1 MRISDWSSDVC
12 SSDLSTGSSVSLLA
26 DESGNPVIAL
36 GEILDTFG
44 ILSGSFDIGKLNIT
58 GFFDALERKGVVNTL
73 AEPNLVALSG
83 ETASFLAGGE
93 FPIPVSQDSGGGG
106 GGGGGLSRSITVEF
120 KPFGV
125 RSEEHTSE
133 LQSLMRISYADL
145 CS

>member
-1 MRISDWSSDVC
+1 MKQRPPR
-12 SSDLSTGSSVSLLA
+12 STRTDTLLPYTTLFR
-26 DESGNPVIAL
+26 S
-36 GEILDTFG
+36 
-44 ILSGSFDIGKLNIT
+44 KLNIT

-93 FPIPVSQDSGGGG
+93 FPIPVSQDSGDG

-125 RSEEHTSE
+125 
-133 LQSLMRISYADL
+133 SLGFTPKVLEDGLSHLVVPAEVSPNEYRKSVGEGK
-145 CS
+145 S